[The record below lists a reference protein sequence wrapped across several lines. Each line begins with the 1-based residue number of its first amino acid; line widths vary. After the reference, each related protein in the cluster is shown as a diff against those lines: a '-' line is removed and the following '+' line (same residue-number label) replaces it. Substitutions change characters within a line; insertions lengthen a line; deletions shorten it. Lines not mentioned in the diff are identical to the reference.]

1 MSPDLQRLID
11 LQRLESTIADAK
23 ARIATHPQRLA
34 EADAQLAA
42 ANLLLESAKNR
53 LKDNQEAR
61 RTLDKDIALYQG
73 RLSKFRDQQSAV
85 KTNKEYQALGH
96 EIETAQHDLGAVEL
110 KVIERMVEADGIAA
124 DVKQAESVFAARR
137 KEIEAQKKQM
147 GDELAVV
154 EAALKTATDERA
166 ALLKAIDQRLVSTF
180 EQVARVRK
188 GIAVTTATRDGLC
201 SVCHVR
207 LRPQVF
213 QQIRQNDSIVQC
225 DSCQR
230 ILYYVP
236 PPPPAEGAIFRL
248 PNPRCSGPRP
258 AVPRPPT
265 SMAARAEIRVLRAT
279 ASASSAKTARLS
291 N

>member
-34 EADAQLAA
+34 DADAQLAA
-42 ANLLLESAKNR
+42 ASLLLESAQHR
-53 LKDNQEAR
+53 LKDNQDAR
-61 RTLDKDIALYQG
+61 RALDKDIALYQG

-96 EIETAQHDLGAVEL
+96 EIETAQKDLGAVEE
-110 KVIERMVEADGIAA
+110 KVIERMVEADGLAA

-137 KEIEAQKKQM
+137 KDIEAQKKEM
-147 GDELAVV
+147 SDELARV
-154 EAALKTATDERA
+154 EASLASATEARA
-166 ALLKAIDQRLVSTF
+166 ALLKQIDQRLVSTF

-213 QQIRQNDSIVQC
+213 QLIRQNDTIVQC

-236 PPPPAEGAIFRL
+236 PPPPAEGAVVR
-248 PNPRCSGPRP
+248 
-258 AVPRPPT
+258 
-265 SMAARAEIRVLRAT
+265 
-279 ASASSAKTARLS
+279 
-291 N
+291 

>member
-42 ANLLLESAKNR
+42 ASNLLESAQNR
-53 LKDNQEAR
+53 MKDNQEAR
-61 RTLDKDIALYQG
+61 RALDKDIALYQG

-96 EIETAQHDLGAVEL
+96 EIETAQKDLGGVEE

-147 GDELAVV
+147 GDELAAV
-154 EAALKTATDERA
+154 EASLKAATDERA
-166 ALLKAIDQRLVSTF
+166 TLLKAIDQRLVSTF

-236 PPPPAEGAIFRL
+236 PPPPAEGAVVR
-248 PNPRCSGPRP
+248 
-258 AVPRPPT
+258 
-265 SMAARAEIRVLRAT
+265 
-279 ASASSAKTARLS
+279 
-291 N
+291 